1 MRSPYNPVAED
12 IRSWAFDV
20 GAEEPVQD
28 WDLMLAHVAQDEL
41 FLELASDDAC
51 PKADYFL
58 ALLYLIVGDAVRT
71 DYAGRTKDRI
81 EGLLKKGEASFP
93 KRCIYLWIRRSKDL
107 LAHPE
112 SFRYDDWCAGLLARK
127 QDEA

>member
-1 MRSPYNPVAED
+1 MRSPYNPLAED
-12 IRSWAFDV
+12 IRRWAFDV

-28 WDLMLAHVAQDEL
+28 WDLILADVDQDEL

-71 DYAGRTKDRI
+71 DYVGCNKDRI
-81 EGLLKKGEASFP
+81 EALLKKSEASFP
-93 KRCIYLWIRRSKDL
+93 KRCIYLWAKRSKHL
-107 LAHPE
+107 IAHPE
-112 SFRYDDWCAGLLARK
+112 AFQYDDWCAGFLARK

>member
-1 MRSPYNPVAED
+1 MRSPYNPITED
-12 IRSWAFDV
+12 IRSWAFEV

-41 FLELASDDAC
+41 YLELASDDAC

-71 DYAGRTKDRI
+71 VYGERTKDQI
-81 EGLLKKGEASFP
+81 ESMLKKGEARFP
-93 KRCIYLWIRRSKDL
+93 KRCIYLWIQRSKHL

-112 SFRYDDWCAGLLARK
+112 SFQYDDWCAGLLARK